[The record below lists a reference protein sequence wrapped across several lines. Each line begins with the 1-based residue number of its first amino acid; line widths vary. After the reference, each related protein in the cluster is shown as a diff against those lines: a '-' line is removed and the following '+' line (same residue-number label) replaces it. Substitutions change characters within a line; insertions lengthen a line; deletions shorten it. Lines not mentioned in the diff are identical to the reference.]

1 MHEAL
6 MHGLIAFLRGRII
19 GKRGTMKRKRRSLK
33 WSMLNT
39 IITSWL
45 LPIIVITLIISVFV
59 EARLSEQMNRTV
71 STTMEKAAEICNLRL
86 NDCITQSKEIS
97 YNSQLRVIYQRWK
110 ETGNRADLYADVSV
124 LLEEK
129 YKFNQD
135 YLMTGL
141 YFTEDPDTVYFTGN
155 QSLRSSRNYFDK
167 VSKKHILEEAES
179 IDTRTVLVADGMHVY
194 LVRNIMDRSF
204 QPYAVLFMD
213 LNRDRIFE
221 SLRAVWQYESFAVYS
236 NDTLLAAAKE
246 AEETMPSDLIQ
257 DGQVH
262 VRNWNEVYISSDI
275 ADHPIVYIVKFD
287 RNAVAEESR
296 TPLVLFAMLLL
307 FLIPLIIRMF
317 RFFQKRVQ
325 EPVEE
330 LAAAS
335 QEIQNGKYGVV
346 VKVHE
351 NNGEI
356 TDLDQNFNAM
366 SRQLKDAFERIYGEE
381 IALRDANIHALQSQI
396 NPHFLNNTLE
406 IINWEARMAGND
418 KVSEMI
424 EALSTMMSATADR
437 DRKPL
442 IPLSEE
448 MSYVDAYLYIIQC
461 RFGDAFTCTISVPE
475 EIGNYLVPRLIIQP
489 VIENAVEH
497 GRDESGRGRVSL
509 TIEGGENEQADLL
522 ITILNKGEPSK
533 EDMEKIRILLSD
545 DDTELTHASHIG
557 IRNVNRRL
565 KMIYGEES
573 GLTIGPDGHGNTRS
587 AIFIKK

>member
-1 MHEAL
+1 
-6 MHGLIAFLRGRII
+6 
-19 GKRGTMKRKRRSLK
+19 MKRKRRSLK

-97 YNSQLRVIYQRWK
+97 YNSQLREIYQRWK

-275 ADHPIVYIVKFD
+275 V
-287 RNAVAEESR
+287 
-296 TPLVLFAMLLL
+296 
-307 FLIPLIIRMF
+307 IRMF